1 MVELV
6 FLVIVFVYFCYF
18 LVDLMEEI
26 DLFQGFE
33 IGIGIEFILL
43 LI

>member
-6 FLVIVFVYFCYF
+6 FLVIVFVYFFYF

-33 IGIGIEFILL
+33 IGIEFILL